1 MVAITTNL
9 INIIPLQLNAN
20 NILAPRRTVK
30 KLIRKVT
37 TRLEATGRE
46 GTNSSIRDLMSMT
59 VIASLTRTKNS
70 KAPKPITNKSSSHT
84 VATNF
89 RRVANRQTQVLTKK
103 LISDRLRNKTMS
115 EILLKIIGEVVKIDT
130 PLTSTIH
137 HIHILNN
144 QDIRTT
150 QDALRMKPT
159 RRPST
164 TPESSPEKIST
175 RYQKNTTMKVKILI
189 VDLTTLTRT
198 TDKMTLMRCKMIMT
212 QRQR

>member
-1 MVAITTNL
+1 MRSKRKITTR
-9 INIIPLQLNAN
+9 I
-20 NILAPRRTVK
+20 K
-30 KLIRKVT
+30 
-37 TRLEATGRE
+37 ATDQE

-89 RRVANRQTQVLTKK
+89 RRVANRQTQVKTRKP
-103 LISDRLRNKTMS
+103 IWDRLRNKTMR
-115 EILLKIIGEVVKIDT
+115 EILLKIIGEVVKIDI

-137 HIHILNN
+137 HIHILSN

-150 QDALRMKPT
+150 QDASKMKPK
-159 RRPST
+159 RRQST

-175 RYQKNTTMKVKILI
+175 KYQKNTTMKVKILI
-189 VDLTTLTRT
+189 VDQTTLTRT
-198 TDKMTLMRCKMIMT
+198 TDKMTLMKCKKIMT
-212 QRQR
+212 QRKRYILKKS